1 MATEEKIKNEA
12 FKKMAAVCSRS
23 EQCSP
28 DIRKKLIAFGLNE
41 AETDEVIGKLKSEK
55 FIDDERFAKAYVAEK
70 FRLNKWGRVKIRY
83 YLKAKGLNDQ
93 IIETGLDNL
102 DEEKYKAALL
112 ETMKEKARKVKKK
125 SKYEKMAQIIRFAQS
140 RGYEP
145 ELIHRHMNE
154 VLE

>member
-1 MATEEKIKNEA
+1 MAADEKIKNDA
-12 FKKMAAVCSRS
+12 FKKMAALCSRS
-23 EQCSP
+23 EQCTP
-28 DIRKKLIAFGLNE
+28 DIRKKLLASGLDENE
-41 AETDEVIGKLKSEK
+41 AEEILEKLKSEN
-55 FIDDERFAKAYVAEK
+55 FIDDERYARAYAAEK

-83 YLKAKGLNDQ
+83 YLKAKGLDEQ
-93 IIETGLDNL
+93 TMESGIASL

-112 ETMKEKARKVKKK
+112 KTMKEKARKVKKK
-125 SKYEKMAQIIRFAQS
+125 NRYEQMGQIIRFAQS